1 MSDENLLTQDNNS
14 ENSELDNNSENS
26 ELDITEVIKNI
37 NEYNIIEKYNQII
50 SQITDLKNKQY
61 MIRDKIKIIQNLYSF
76 NNKMKQLKQYQDDID
91 FENEL
96 YTNAIKEKFKK
107 IDYDPQNDPIDKNT
121 YYNQINQQ
129 TRFFVNQQQ
138 AENKMNNFAFQN
150 TILFI
155 GNEEEV

>member
-1 MSDENLLTQDNNS
+1 MPEENLLTQ
-14 ENSELDNNSENS
+14 DNNSENS

-50 SQITDLKNKQY
+50 HEITDLKNKQRI
-61 MIRDKIKIIQNLYSF
+61 IRDKINIIQDLYSF

-96 YTNAIKEKFKK
+96 YTNAVKEKFKK

-121 YYNQINQQ
+121 YYNQMNQQ

-155 GNEEEV
+155 GNEEEA